1 MAELKGIAMTIESNP
16 KFNKHILMAITM
28 ASNFLNPIMGEAVNV
43 ALPKIGEEFS
53 MTAVGLSWVSMI
65 FLLASSVFLVPFG
78 KISDSWGR
86 MKMYL
91 YSNILFALSSLFC
104 AFSISAEMLII
115 GRLFQGIGAAGIFA
129 TSMAIVISASEPHE
143 RGKMIGLNVMAVYV
157 GLSIAPVLGG
167 ILTSTWGWRSLF
179 FITAGAVLLIILAIV
194 TKIKVEWVV
203 PSNAK
208 FDFKGTL
215 IYMVSLSG
223 LTYGFSHLPRT
234 EAIILTILGLAGLI
248 TFVKYELKQPNP
260 VFEMQLFFK
269 NKLFALSNLSA
280 FINYA
285 ATFAI
290 SFVFSLYLQY
300 VKGLS
305 PEKAGLVLIA
315 QPIVMAVVA
324 SFSGKLSD
332 TKDPRILSSIGMGA
346 SAVGLLML
354 SFISKETGYPYII
367 SALLVLGFGFGMF
380 SSPNTTSI
388 MCSVEK
394 RLLGLASATVSTMR
408 TTGMMFSMAV
418 AALSVHVFIG
428 DTEIN
433 TGNLDSFMLSMKVIL
448 ITFTFLCVI
457 GIFTSLAGKQKG

>member
-1 MAELKGIAMTIESNP
+1 MIASNP
-16 KFNKHILMAITM
+16 RFNKTVLMTITM

-43 ALPKIGEEFS
+43 ALPDIGEEFIMS
-53 MTAVGLSWVSMI
+53 AVGLSWVSMI

-91 YSNILFALSSLFC
+91 YSNILFALSSLLC
-104 AFSISAEMLII
+104 AFSFSAEMLII
-115 GRLFQGIGAAGIFA
+115 ARLFQGIGAAGIFA

-179 FITAGAVLLIILAIV
+179 FITAGAVVLIIIAIL
-194 TKIKVEWVV
+194 TKVKVEWAV
-203 PSNAK
+203 PNKAK
-208 FDFKGTL
+208 FDFKGSL
-215 IYMVSLSG
+215 IYMLSLSG
-223 LTYGFSHLPRT
+223 LTYGFSHLPQT
-234 EAIILTILGLAGLI
+234 AAIALTLLGIAGIVL
-248 TFVKYELKQPNP
+248 FVKYELKDPNP
-260 VFEMQLFFK
+260 IFEMNLFFE
-269 NKLFALSNLSA
+269 NKLFAFSNLSA

-305 PEKAGLVLIA
+305 PQEAGLVLIA
-315 QPIVMAVVA
+315 QPIVMAIVS

-332 TKDPRILSSIGMGA
+332 TKDPRILASIGMA
-346 SAVGLLML
+346 VSAVGLFML
-354 SFISKETGYPYII
+354 SFISKETNYAYII
-367 SALLVLGFGFGMF
+367 CSLLVLGFGFGMF
-380 SSPNTTSI
+380 SSPNTKSI
-388 MCSVEK
+388 MCSVEN

-418 AALSVHVFIG
+418 ASLSVHVFLG
-428 DTEIN
+428 DNKIDAS
-433 TGNLDSFMLSMKVIL
+433 NLDSFMLSMKIIL

-457 GIFTSLAGKQKG
+457 GIFTSLTGRQKVCAK